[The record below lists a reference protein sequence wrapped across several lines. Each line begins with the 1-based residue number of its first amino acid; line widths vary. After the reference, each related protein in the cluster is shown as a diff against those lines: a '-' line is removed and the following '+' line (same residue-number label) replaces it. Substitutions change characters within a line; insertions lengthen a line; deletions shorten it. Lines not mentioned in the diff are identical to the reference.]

1 MRDSMTASL
10 SDGLAVAPLV
20 HVLHLH
26 AARSSASHSFFY
38 HYAQIYEEDEADYHV
53 SRPTFQYILCKNWQ
67 NKKYSN

>member
-26 AARSSASHSFFY
+26 AARSSASHSYFY

-53 SRPTFQYILCKNWQ
+53 SRPTIQYILCKFIKN
-67 NKKYSN
+67 